1 MAVVQ
6 LELMMENFIFRSLDR
21 KLLLSTRIHR
31 VSLSLQEQVS
41 LLEVGRVKLNLI
53 IEVIISKVHKVIF
66 QRNIE
71 IILPP

>member
-6 LELMMENFIFRSLDR
+6 LELMMENFIFRSLYS

-41 LLEVGRVKLNLI
+41 LLEVGRVKLDLI
-53 IEVIISKVHKVIF
+53 IEVIVSKVHKVIF
-66 QRNIE
+66 
-71 IILPP
+71 

>member
-6 LELMMENFIFRSLDR
+6 LELMMENFIFRSLYR

-31 VSLSLQEQVS
+31 VSLFLQEQVS

-66 QRNIE
+66 
-71 IILPP
+71 

>member
-6 LELMMENFIFRSLDR
+6 LELMMENFIFRSLYS
-21 KLLLSTRIHR
+21 KLLLSTGIHR

-66 QRNIE
+66 
-71 IILPP
+71 

>member
-6 LELMMENFIFRSLDR
+6 LELMMENFIFRSLYS

-53 IEVIISKVHKVIF
+53 IEVIISKVHKIIF

>member
-6 LELMMENFIFRSLDR
+6 LELMMENFIFRSLYS

-41 LLEVGRVKLNLI
+41 LLEVGRVKLDLI
-53 IEVIISKVHKVIF
+53 IEVIVSKVHKIIF
-66 QRNIE
+66 
-71 IILPP
+71 

>member
-6 LELMMENFIFRSLDR
+6 LELMMENFIFRSLYR

-41 LLEVGRVKLNLI
+41 LLEVGRVKLDLI
-53 IEVIISKVHKVIF
+53 IEVIVSKVHKVIF
-66 QRNIE
+66 
-71 IILPP
+71 

>member
-6 LELMMENFIFRSLDR
+6 LELMMENFIFRSLYS

-41 LLEVGRVKLNLI
+41 LLEVGRVKLDLI

-66 QRNIE
+66 
-71 IILPP
+71 

>member
-1 MAVVQ
+1 
-6 LELMMENFIFRSLDR
+6 MENFIFRSLYS

-66 QRNIE
+66 
-71 IILPP
+71 